1 MFVTPPPGTL
11 AAGSTGTVQPPQA
24 IDSRRLKTNWLP
36 LLECRVEVNGRRFA
50 V

>member
-1 MFVTPPPGTL
+1 MFVTLPRTL
-11 AAGSTGTVQPPQA
+11 AAGSMASVQPPQA
-24 IDSRRLKTNWLP
+24 IDSRRLETPWLP